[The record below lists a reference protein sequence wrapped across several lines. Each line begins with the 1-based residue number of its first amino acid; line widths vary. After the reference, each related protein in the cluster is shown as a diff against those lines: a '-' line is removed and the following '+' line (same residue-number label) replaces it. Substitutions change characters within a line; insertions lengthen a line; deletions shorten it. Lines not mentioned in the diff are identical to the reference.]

1 MLRQETDWGEIL
13 WLTEDKEILS
23 IQGLQVGLV
32 SLFTGR
38 NQPAHIHY
46 DEQVIYVVQGQA
58 LSVVDGVE
66 SSLRAGDY
74 FHWKAGVEHQVYNI
88 GNVPFQHLLISN
100 PVMGENEEIFPDPED
115 EDGAHVSPDLIYI
128 AAEAIRTQ
136 FLETLHYA
144 YAIFDAMGNL
154 VLQSSFYPAYC
165 VECCQPAANAGACL
179 CMRQLLREEQG
190 QEKAFHCRY
199 GMEVFHYPVYFR
211 GVFLGYIQSGYI
223 RHSGERPEGMDQV
236 YDVPES
242 VVAGIQALLH
252 RIVKAIR
259 NYCEFEQFRRELVEK
274 ELCIASHEESQRIL
288 MKNLQDA
295 QYAMTDLKI
304 SNHFLFNTLNSMASM
319 ALDGGLMPLYQSI
332 VDLAKMFHYTLRSQN
347 SMVPL
352 EKEVEYV
359 KAYLQL
365 QKLRYGEDLQLVCQ
379 ISKKALDIR
388 VPFNFLQPIVENAF
402 VHGFSEKVRKK
413 IKLQITKNKEY
424 VEIQVQN
431 TGEPV
436 SEQARYAV
444 NQGILSNTSH
454 GLSMIYSKLQAV
466 YGENCIFRMEPQ
478 ERGYT
483 CFLIRIPL
491 KEKNM
496 AEGKERL

>member
-154 VLQSSFYPAYC
+154 VPAEFFLSRLLCGMLSACGQCGSLPVHAAAFAGGTGAGEGLSLQ
-165 VECCQPAANAGACL
+165 
-179 CMRQLLREEQG
+179 
-190 QEKAFHCRY
+190 
-199 GMEVFHYPVYFR
+199 
-211 GVFLGYIQSGYI
+211 
-223 RHSGERPEGMDQV
+223 
-236 YDVPES
+236 
-242 VVAGIQALLH
+242 
-252 RIVKAIR
+252 IR
-259 NYCEFEQFRRELVEK
+259 NGSFSLSCLFPRRF
-274 ELCIASHEESQRIL
+274 S
-288 MKNLQDA
+288 
-295 QYAMTDLKI
+295 
-304 SNHFLFNTLNSMASM
+304 
-319 ALDGGLMPLYQSI
+319 
-332 VDLAKMFHYTLRSQN
+332 
-347 SMVPL
+347 
-352 EKEVEYV
+352 
-359 KAYLQL
+359 
-365 QKLRYGEDLQLVCQ
+365 
-379 ISKKALDIR
+379 R
-388 VPFNFLQPIVENAF
+388 V
-402 VHGFSEKVRKK
+402 
-413 IKLQITKNKEY
+413 
-424 VEIQVQN
+424 
-431 TGEPV
+431 
-436 SEQARYAV
+436 
-444 NQGILSNTSH
+444 
-454 GLSMIYSKLQAV
+454 YSKRIYPPLG
-466 YGENCIFRMEPQ
+466 GET
-478 ERGYT
+478 RGNGSG
-483 CFLIRIPL
+483 L
-491 KEKNM
+491 
-496 AEGKERL
+496 